1 MTGVDFGRRIAAILL
16 VVTAALFVVGVA
28 VEGNTHAEP
37 STEQSGTAAEQPA
50 GESGGA
56 HQEEGGESPTVEGG
70 TGGGDAG
77 HHASAGGETVLGIDA
92 ESPATVS
99 LVVLLSVA
107 LAAGLWF
114 TTRRWIAV
122 AAALAAGLFAV
133 VDIAEFFRQL
143 DESRTGLAILAMTIA
158 VGHTV
163 AAACAGRSAWGRSA
177 R

>member
-1 MTGVDFGRRIAAILL
+1 MTGADVGRRIAAILL
-16 VVTAALFVVGVA
+16 VVPAALFVVGVA

-37 STEQSGTAAEQPA
+37 SNEQSGTAAERPA

-56 HQEEGGESPTVEGG
+56 HQEGGETVEGG
-70 TGGGDAG
+70 TGGAEEG
-77 HHASAGGETVLGIDA
+77 HDESAGGETVLGIDA

-99 LVVLLSVA
+99 LLVLISVA
-107 LAAGLWF
+107 LAVGLWF

-158 VGHTV
+158 AGHTV

-177 R
+177 L